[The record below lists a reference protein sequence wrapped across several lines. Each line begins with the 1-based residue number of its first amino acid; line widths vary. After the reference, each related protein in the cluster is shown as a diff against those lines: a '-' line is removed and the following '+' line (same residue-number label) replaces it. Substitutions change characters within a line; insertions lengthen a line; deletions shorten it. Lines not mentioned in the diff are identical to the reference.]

1 MGCTRICDINGEDK
15 KCIQNSERAVL
26 AVLPL

>member
-1 MGCTRICDINGEDK
+1 MIGLIYDMNGEDK
-15 KCIQNSERAVL
+15 KCIQNSERAIL